1 MVPKLLYFFSS
12 YYGFHQ
18 IRIKEQIQQLS
29 NILSPYL
36 TNPDIQL
43 YPKI

>member
-1 MVPKLLYFFSS
+1 MVPKLPNFFSN
-12 YYGFHQ
+12 YYVFYQ

-43 YPKI
+43 CQ